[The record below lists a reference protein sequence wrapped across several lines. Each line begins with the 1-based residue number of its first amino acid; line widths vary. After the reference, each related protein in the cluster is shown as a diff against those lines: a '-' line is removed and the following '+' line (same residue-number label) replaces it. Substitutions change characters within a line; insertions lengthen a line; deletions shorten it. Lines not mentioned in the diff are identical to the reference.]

1 MDAMKRSI
9 RWTAAAV
16 ITVFVA
22 FASSVCPPAAHLPVI
37 IAIAA
42 LGLFGVSFLL
52 TLTDLHKIPGHTGG
66 LPVVLGLFQVS
77 AMVSVVW
84 LVVFTARKGTL

>member
-16 ITVFVA
+16 IAVFVA
-22 FASSVCPPAAHLPVI
+22 FASSVCPPAAHLPLI
-37 IAIAA
+37 IAIAS

-52 TLTDLHKIPGHTGG
+52 TLTDFHKIPRRTGA
-66 LPVVLGLFQVS
+66 LAVLIGLFQVS
-77 AMVSVVW
+77 AMVSVIWFVF
-84 LVVFTARKGTL
+84 FTARKGTL